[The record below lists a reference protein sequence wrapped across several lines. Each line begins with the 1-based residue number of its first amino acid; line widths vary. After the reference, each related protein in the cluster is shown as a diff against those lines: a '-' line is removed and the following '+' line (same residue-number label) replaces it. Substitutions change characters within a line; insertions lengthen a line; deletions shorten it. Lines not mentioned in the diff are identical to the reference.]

1 MTEFAKAY
9 GGALY
14 ALAQEEKLEDSIL
27 SQLDQICTLLRENPD
42 YVRLLE
48 SRNVPKTERV
58 SLLDAAFGGQVD
70 AYLLSFMK
78 ILCERGAFG
87 QLDACAKAYAA
98 EYDEAHG
105 ILPATAVTASPLSE
119 EQKKRLLEAL
129 QRRTGKTIR
138 LSTRVDASLLGGMRV
153 EMQGMTL
160 DNTVASRMD
169 RLRRALLTQS

>member
-14 ALAQEEKLEDSIL
+14 ALAQEEKREDAIL
-27 SQLDQICTLLRENPD
+27 SQLTEVCALLRENPD

-70 AYLLSFMK
+70 AYLLNFMK

-87 QLDACAKAYAA
+87 QLDACAKAYADA
-98 EYDEAHG
+98 YDEAHG
-105 ILPATAVTASPLSE
+105 ILPATAVTAKPLSE
-119 EQKKRLLEAL
+119 EQKQRLTEAL
-129 QRRTGKTIR
+129 EHRTGKTVR
-138 LSTRVDASLLGGMRV
+138 LSTRVDETLMGGMRV

-169 RLRRALLTQS
+169 RLRRALLAQS